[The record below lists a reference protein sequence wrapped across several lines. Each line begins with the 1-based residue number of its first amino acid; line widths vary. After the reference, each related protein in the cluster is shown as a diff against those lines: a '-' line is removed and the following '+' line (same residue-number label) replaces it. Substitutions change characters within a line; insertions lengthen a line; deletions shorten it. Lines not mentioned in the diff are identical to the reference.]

1 MTQPAT
7 IAILGGGYAGLFAA
21 HRAARAIRATRAK
34 TRSDPVRVVLVD
46 AEGTWQER
54 TRWHQLATG
63 QQTGAWRRDRIF
75 QGTGVVTIRGTVT
88 GIDLDNRTL
97 TFAGDQPALA
107 FDRLVYTPGSR
118 SSAGSVPGAL
128 ENSHTLDSA
137 ETSRQLARALE
148 RQPAGRVLIIGGG
161 LTGIQTAAATAQRY
175 PKTTVTL
182 LSSAQIGQEL
192 PEKASA
198 YVHTAL
204 TRLGVGILSDQLR
217 VETVEPGRACWNG
230 SQFEADLIVWAAG
243 FTPSGLG
250 ERAGLKVTDSGQV
263 AVDAALRSLSHP
275 FVFAAGDGAAV
286 PRAASSYG
294 AYAATATGATAGTNA
309 ASDLTGRAVTPLD
322 MGYSVIA
329 ASLGRHDAVT
339 QLLEPDGTPRRQML
353 TGRPA
358 SLLKE
363 AIEHYVA
370 FAVRAER
377 RVPGLYHWRPAPK
390 ADHA

>member
-21 HRAARAIRATRAK
+21 HRAARAAAK
-34 TRSDPVRVVLVD
+34 TRPGPVRVILVD
-46 AEGTWQER
+46 AEDTWEER

-63 QQTGAWRRDRIF
+63 QKIGAWCHDRIF
-75 QGTGVVTIRGTVT
+75 AGTGVVPVRGTVT

-97 TFAGDQPALA
+97 TFAGDQPALP

-118 SSAGSVPGAL
+118 SNAPSVPGAL
-128 ENSHTLDSA
+128 EHSHTLDSA
-137 ETSRQLARALE
+137 ETSRQLAQALA
-148 RQPAGRVLIIGGG
+148 RQPASRVLIIGGG

-182 LSSAQIGQEL
+182 LSSAPVGREL
-192 PEKASA
+192 PEKARA

-204 TRLGVGILSDQLR
+204 TRLGVDIIPDRHHVG
-217 VETVEPGRACWNG
+217 TVEPGRACWNG
-230 SQFEADLIVWAAG
+230 GQLEADLIIWAAG

-250 ERAGLKVTDSGQV
+250 EQAGLKVTDSGQV
-263 AVDAALRSLSHP
+263 AVDTALRSLSHP

-286 PRAASSYG
+286 PRAESPYG

-309 ASDLTGRAVTPLD
+309 ASDLTGQAVTPLD

-329 ASLGRHDAVT
+329 ASLGRHNAVT
-339 QLLEPDGTPRRQML
+339 QLLQPDGSPRRQML

-358 SLLKE
+358 NALKE

-377 RVPGLYHWRPAPK
+377 RIPGLYHWRPAPK
-390 ADHA
+390 QSGQ